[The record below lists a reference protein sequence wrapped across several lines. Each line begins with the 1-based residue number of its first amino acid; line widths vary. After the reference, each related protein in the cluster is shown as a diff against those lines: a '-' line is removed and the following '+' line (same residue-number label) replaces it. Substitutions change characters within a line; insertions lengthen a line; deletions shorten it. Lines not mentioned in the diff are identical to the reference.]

1 MFCYNQ
7 GPLEPSKSSLIGFF
21 CFMLLPVLP
30 CEKTLAIVIAEHQL
44 LNVLKKNLL
53 CNLREVAYGCQ
64 LRSL

>member
-1 MFCYNQ
+1 
-7 GPLEPSKSSLIGFF
+7 
-21 CFMLLPVLP
+21 MLLPVLP